1 MSASTAGIIG
11 LNQKPKAGAVCKRC
25 QNERTNAVM
34 LVTEFYDDDLNG
46 FLTRTFACRVLCP
59 AQSPEAAACLAED
72 GILPLLIGRTVLACG
87 PFSPSSSTKLTLVPT
102 LRWENAL
109 LRTLFLWK

>member
-1 MSASTAGIIG
+1 MSAPTAGIIG
-11 LNQKPKAGAVCKRC
+11 LNQKPKAGAACKRC

-34 LVTEFYDDDLNG
+34 LVTELYDDDLKG
-46 FLTRTFACRVLCP
+46 FLTRTFACRVLYP
-59 AQSPEAAACLAED
+59 AQSPEAAACLAEN
-72 GILPLLIGRTVLACG
+72 GILLLLTVRTVLACG

-102 LRWENAL
+102 FRCENAP